1 MLSQQYLEFGQKA
14 RDFYVKHGLMS
25 KAADAWAK
33 KMGTG
38 WEKAPVQVC
47 ACVYV
52 RVFARVRVYVR
63 VCECVC
69 AQKRGKTC
77 CCVPVFEE
85 MTFLVRSSVKLNV
98 CDSAGTAYHGE
109 PREKAT
115 LLARGLLPFAE
126 EDMPATPVHTA
137 HALATLESIMRV
149 RGPRLYL

>member
-85 MTFLVRSSVKLNV
+85 MPLPILALSLASDHAPPSLGRQMLAQVKSAACGNGGPCPAGPAFIRKSGLTSAAEVAWSKVCGPVTVR
-98 CDSAGTAYHGE
+98 
-109 PREKAT
+109 P
-115 LLARGLLPFAE
+115 
-126 EDMPATPVHTA
+126 
-137 HALATLESIMRV
+137 
-149 RGPRLYL
+149 